1 MVSVGTIVTPFTSQ
15 IIFSIVELLLP
26 LSTGGTQPA
35 FRNVTNTTCPPYI
48 EGREGHNHHHEE
60 NLMKGTLFTGCLT
73 MLLIL
78 GVVSL
83 GLAGQPQM
91 KHSMKAPSIEGTYM
105 LISRKLPDGTTLTP
119 PNIMGLQTFTNK
131 YRNFNVFWKDNSG
144 KVFSYSVASTYKLT
158 RSGYTETLMF
168 GIMNDQIGG
177 KQIDYN
183 LSGQT
188 KTAPIEMDGKKI
200 EVKLPFD
207 PPSVVFDGNKL
218 TATAEGMFVDYW
230 EKVK

>member
-1 MVSVGTIVTPFTSQ
+1 MRRIVSISCVTIF
-15 IIFSIVELLLP
+15 
-26 LSTGGTQPA
+26 
-35 FRNVTNTTCPPYI
+35 
-48 EGREGHNHHHEE
+48 
-60 NLMKGTLFTGCLT
+60 LT
-73 MLLIL
+73 L
-78 GVVSL
+78 GVLSL
-83 GLAGQPQM
+83 GIAGEPQM
-91 KHSMKAPSIEGTYM
+91 KHAMKAPSIEGTYM

-119 PNIMGLQTFTNK
+119 PTIMGLQTFTK
-131 YRNFNVFWKDNSG
+131 GYRNLNVFWKDNSG

-158 RSGYTETLMF
+158 GSEYTETLMF

-183 LSGQT
+183 LSGET
-188 KTAPIEMDGKKI
+188 KTAPVKMDGKKI

-207 PPSVVFDGNKL
+207 PPSVVFEGNKL

>member
-1 MVSVGTIVTPFTSQ
+1 
-15 IIFSIVELLLP
+15 
-26 LSTGGTQPA
+26 
-35 FRNVTNTTCPPYI
+35 
-48 EGREGHNHHHEE
+48 
-60 NLMKGTLFTGCLT
+60 MKGTFFTGFLT
-73 MLLIL
+73 MLLMF
-78 GVVSL
+78 GVVNW
-83 GLAGQPQM
+83 GFAGEPQM
-91 KHSMKAPSIEGTYM
+91 KHAMKAPSIEGTYK

-119 PNIMGLQTFTNK
+119 PNIMGLQTFTK
-131 YRNFNVFWKDNSG
+131 GYRNFNVFWKDNTG

-158 RSGYTETLMF
+158 SNEYTETLMF

-183 LSGQT
+183 LSGET
-188 KTAPIEMDGKKI
+188 KTAPVKMEGKKI

-218 TATAEGMFVDYW
+218 TATAEGMFTDYW

>member
-1 MVSVGTIVTPFTSQ
+1 MTGKLVF
-15 IIFSIVELLLP
+15 P
-26 LSTGGTQPA
+26 LVA
-35 FRNVTNTTCPPYI
+35 
-48 EGREGHNHHHEE
+48 
-60 NLMKGTLFTGCLT
+60 
-73 MLLIL
+73 MLLML
-78 GVVSL
+78 GSVSEDF
-83 GLAGQPQM
+83 AGEPQM
-91 KHSMKAPSIEGTYM
+91 KHAMKAPSIEGTYM

-119 PNIMGLQTFTNK
+119 PNIMGLQTFTKK

-158 RSGYTETLMF
+158 GREYTETLMF

-183 LSGQT
+183 LSGET
-188 KTAPIEMDGKKI
+188 KTAPVKMDGRKI

>member
-1 MVSVGTIVTPFTSQ
+1 MRGRLFLGCLAV
-15 IIFSIVELLLP
+15 LL
-26 LSTGGTQPA
+26 
-35 FRNVTNTTCPPYI
+35 
-48 EGREGHNHHHEE
+48 
-60 NLMKGTLFTGCLT
+60 TLFTTG
-73 MLLIL
+73 
-78 GVVSL
+78 SS
-83 GLAGQPQM
+83 LAGPPQM
-91 KHSMKAPSIEGTYM
+91 KHMMKSPSIEGTYM

-119 PNIMGLQTFTNK
+119 PNIMGLQTFTK
-131 YRNFNVFWKDNSG
+131 GYRNFNVFWKDNSG

-158 RSGYTETLMF
+158 GSEYTESLMF

-183 LSGQT
+183 LSGET
-188 KTAPIEMDGKKI
+188 KTAPVKMDGKKI

-230 EKVK
+230 EKVR